1 MVNPMQRARSLANRL
16 ALAVRL
22 LRTKHGRERLVLGVA
37 ARAPRALHR
46 LARSYRRHAIR
57 RTRIIAVVG
66 SFGKTT
72 ATRAIFAALGNLHP
86 RFIGWN
92 CGTALP
98 AALLRIRP
106 GSRYGVI
113 ETAITGRDQ
122 MQGHAEL
129 VRPDLTVVTAIGSEH
144 HNSLGTLET
153 TRSEKARMVEA
164 LPASGTAVLNAE
176 DPNVLWMQTRTK
188 ASVITYGTGAS
199 ATVRA
204 TEIDASRMD
213 GVRFRLH
220 IGTETRAVRTRLIG
234 AQMVY
239 PVLAAC
245 AVAVTEGLDMDR
257 VLRNLQHLEP
267 TPNRLQPLPHSS
279 GAWILLDAYKAAE
292 ETIETALDVL
302 EALSAERRIV
312 VIGDV
317 EEPRGSQGPLYRA
330 LGLRISEVA
339 DRVVFVG
346 GKTNFNRLKV
356 GTAAGG
362 LPRERLWNVRGN
374 PLEAARL
381 LEEELRPG
389 DVVLIKGRC
398 TQHLAR
404 IAHSLSGREV
414 GCLIRTCPH
423 RYDCLSCPQLRRGI

>member
-1 MVNPMQRARSLANRL
+1 M
-16 ALAVRL
+16 
-22 LRTKHGRERLVLGVA
+22 
-37 ARAPRALHR
+37 
-46 LARSYRRHAIR
+46 
-57 RTRIIAVVG
+57 
-66 SFGKTT
+66 
-72 ATRAIFAALGNLHP
+72 
-86 RFIGWN
+86 
-92 CGTALP
+92 
-98 AALLRIRP
+98 
-106 GSRYGVI
+106 I
-113 ETAITGRDQ
+113 EAAITGPGQ
-122 MQGHAEL
+122 MQEHADL
-129 VRPDLTVVTAIGSEH
+129 IRPDLTVVTAIGSEH

-153 TRSEKARMVEA
+153 TRAEKAKMVEA
-164 LPASGTAVLNAE
+164 LPAWGTAVLNAE
-176 DPNVLWMQTRTK
+176 DPNVLWMRTRTN
-188 ASVITYGTGAS
+188 ASVITYGTHPS

-204 TEIDASRMD
+204 TEIDAGRME
-213 GVRFRLH
+213 GVRFLLH
-220 IGTETRAVRTRLIG
+220 IGSETRSVRTRLIG

-245 AVAVTEGLDMDR
+245 AVAVAEGLNMDR
-257 VLRNLQHLEP
+257 VLLNLQQLEP

-302 EALSAERRIV
+302 EALTAERRIV

-317 EEPRGSQGPLYRA
+317 EEPRGSQGPLYRD
-330 LGLRISEVA
+330 LGMRISEVA

-362 LPRERLWNVRGN
+362 LPRECLSNVRGN
-374 PLEAARL
+374 PLEAAHL

-389 DVVLIKGRC
+389 DIVLIKGRC